1 MKLSGVVA
9 FEELTEAEMEMAH
22 EFEYSHSELQFD
34 FAAAT
39 ATVRWESF
47 NNFAALVRLA
57 ASLSSLKAS

>member
-1 MKLSGVVA
+1 MKISGVVV
-9 FEELTEAEMEMAH
+9 FEGLTEEEVEMAH

-34 FAAAT
+34 FTATT

-57 ASLSSLKAS
+57 ASLTSLKPS